1 MKRVRRSVGVTVTQ
15 RDLFADIVFSDR
27 LPLPVLTKTLGSLL
41 ERVNHG
47 LRDPS
52 KNDDEDDRDLPEG
65 IDKVPAAFKIW
76 RWEIKDDISDDIT
89 AKIPEDAR
97 EKLENRA
104 KERLEARAATKALL
118 DAMSEEERLNVLK
131 GGKSVGAVKEKAT
144 AGASAPASSSKM
156 EKTSSGEGGE
166 QKKKGGRPKVRS
178 RTIRSNGG

>member
-1 MKRVRRSVGVTVTQ
+1 M
-15 RDLFADIVFSDR
+15 ISDR
-27 LPLPVLTKTLGSLL
+27 LPLPVLTKALGSLL

-52 KNDDEDDRDLPEG
+52 KEDDEDDRDLPEA

-76 RWEIKDDISDDIT
+76 RWEIKDNISDDVT

-97 EKLENRA
+97 QKLKARA
-104 KERLEARAATKALL
+104 EERLEARAATKALL
-118 DAMSEEERLNVLK
+118 DAMSEEERLNVFK
-131 GGKSVGAVKEKAT
+131 GGKSAAGAKEKAS
-144 AGASAPASSSKM
+144 AGSSAAASSSKM

-166 QKKKGGRPKVRS
+166 QKKKGRRPKVRS